1 METLYKTNPQN
12 SYILYDIEKDFIEQ
26 GITCI

>member
-1 METLYKTNPQN
+1 METLYKTNSRN

-26 GITCI
+26 GVTFT